1 MDVMW
6 WLHTKFTIAVVL
18 IALVLLLSIPI
29 SMILGDKFIVGSFDD
44 VKKVWD
50 ETKTKIYGGL

>member
-1 MDVMW
+1 MW
-6 WLHTKFTIAVVL
+6 WLHTRFTIAVVL

-29 SMILGDKFIVGSFDD
+29 SMILGDKFVVGSFDD
-44 VKKVWD
+44 VKEVWD